1 LNIKESVKRFIITV
15 IFNTIIAFVLFIMV
29 IDTTSFFDVFI
40 ISQITG
46 LSICFFIMIAV
57 HIGKKRGDEWS
68 VTGIITGLIAGV
80 LSSALLSWLYL
91 FYLHNI
97 GPVNY
102 FKETFLYIF
111 VFGIV
116 FGVPISYFFS
126 SRQKIAESEKQIQQ
140 EKIKRL
146 TLEKE
151 AAMTSLRLLQA
162 QIEPHFLFNTL
173 SNVISLFDIDI
184 EKARQM
190 LININKYLRI
200 CLQRTRQEM
209 ITLTEE
215 LELVRQYLEIFKIR
229 MGKRLNYEIS
239 DRTQILELPFPP
251 LIIQPLVEN
260 SIKYGLEPKLDGG
273 TITIDCWVED
283 NILEIEII
291 DTGTGLDKDAGKAGI
306 GINNVSLRLDT
317 IYDGKA
323 GLALTQNTPTGIKAK
338 IKVPL

>member
-1 LNIKESVKRFIITV
+1 MSVKENVKRFIIT
-15 IFNTIIAFVLFIMV
+15 ILFNTVIAFVLFKMV
-29 IDTTSFFDVFI
+29 IQDVYFFDVFI

-46 LSICFFIMIAV
+46 LSICSFIVLAV
-57 HIGKKRGDEWS
+57 HIGEKRGDEWS
-68 VTGIITGLIAGV
+68 ATDIITGLMAGI

-91 FYLHNI
+91 YYSHSST
-97 GPVNY
+97 PVNY
-102 FKETFLYIF
+102 FKGTFLYVF
-111 VFGIV
+111 VFGVV
-116 FGVPISYFFS
+116 FGIPISYFFS
-126 SRQKIAESEKQIQQ
+126 SKQKIIESEKLIQK

-146 TLEKE
+146 TIEKE

-190 LININKYLRI
+190 LININEYLRI

-215 LELVRQYLEIFKIR
+215 LDLVRQYLEIFKIR
-229 MGKRLNYEIS
+229 MGKRLNYEIH
-239 DRTQILELPFPP
+239 DRTSILELPFPP

-260 SIKYGLEPKLDGG
+260 SIKYGLEPQLDGG
-273 TITIDCWVED
+273 TITIDCRVEES
-283 NILEIEII
+283 ILKIEII

-306 GINNVSLRLDT
+306 GINNVSLRLDN
-317 IYDGKA
+317 IYDGEA
-323 GLALTQNTPTGIKAK
+323 GLELTQNHPTGIKAV